1 MLLLFDDITGKCV
14 DRAGSQWWREGA
26 GWELFFFS
34 VMVNEVRE
42 MDGNGEGR
50 HVRVKSLVNVQLMA
64 GVVGGRRWN
73 GCGDL
78 YCGQQVGV

>member
-1 MLLLFDDITGKCV
+1 
-14 DRAGSQWWREGA
+14 
-26 GWELFFFS
+26 
-34 VMVNEVRE
+34 MVNEVRE